1 MHGSESGEVVPTTTL
16 VLGHDH
22 PDDRDQ
28 VNRLLREELL
38 GYVVDVTDAV
48 AARAHERAFRDIQ
61 AAAEG
66 RGAIEQ
72 AEGVLIVTYGVD
84 EDESF
89 LRLRRAPDDKDV
101 RLQDFAH
108 LVVDEATRAG
118 SDRTGQADAVLS

>member
-72 AEGVLIVTYGVD
+72 AEGVLIATYGVD
-84 EDESF
+84 EDEAF
-89 LRLRRAPDDKDV
+89 RRLRRASNDKNV
-101 RLQDFAH
+101 RLRDLAH
-108 LVVDEATRAG
+108 LVVGEATRAG
-118 SDRTGQADAVLS
+118 SDCSRQVDALLH

>member
-66 RGAIEQ
+66 RA
-72 AEGVLIVTYGVD
+72 APRMARAFIVFD
-84 EDESF
+84 
-89 LRLRRAPDDKDV
+89 LP
-101 RLQDFAH
+101 
-108 LVVDEATRAG
+108 
-118 SDRTGQADAVLS
+118 